1 MDFLSRRFIGVCIT
15 GVLSGRNEKGMPIT
29 AVGTTAQ
36 SRVISRAPDAL
47 ASFPAA
53 KLGTLLGLCN
63 SISTPNLRS
72 NVKNALCELNV
83 ALG

>member
-1 MDFLSRRFIGVCIT
+1 
-15 GVLSGRNEKGMPIT
+15 MPMT

-36 SRVISRAPDAL
+36 SRVISRAPDAF

-63 SISTPNLRS
+63 SISTPNPRS

-83 ALG
+83 AYADTTVPAEPPLRYGREKRNHNFLN

>member
-1 MDFLSRRFIGVCIT
+1 
-15 GVLSGRNEKGMPIT
+15 MPIT
-29 AVGTTAQ
+29 AVGITAL
-36 SRVISRAPDAL
+36 SRVISRTPDAF

-63 SISTPNLRS
+63 SISTPNQRS

-83 ALG
+83 AYADTTVPAEPPLRYGREKCYHNIYN